1 MPDSNAPGNP
11 VVTRFA
17 PSPTGHLHIGGA
29 RTALFCWAY
38 ARRQGGQFILRIE
51 DTDQLR
57 STQASAAGICEDL
70 AWLSIHWDQGPNY
83 ELPDGGTLGGGAR
96 GPYYQS
102 QRLDLYNRYID
113 QLIEA
118 GKAYPAFETP
128 EELEEARQRAVA
140 AKENYRYDRAALEL
154 PRGTIKEWLA
164 EGRDHVVRFKM
175 PDEDVVIHDLVRGEV
190 TVQRQEL
197 DDFVIRKR
205 DGFPTYHFAVVV
217 DDALMGVTHVLRGQ
231 EHLNNT
237 PKHIALFEALGFDV
251 PRFAHMSL
259 TFNPDGSKMS
269 KRDKDKAARDACQAA
284 ELKQSPVPEIDNAEF
299 AEWLGDKR
307 AQLEPGQLRALA
319 EHLKIDLPEVNVDDF
334 RRSGY
339 LPEALVNFISLL
351 GWSPGG
357 DIEKFDMD
365 FLAERFD
372 FDRLI
377 KAPSKFDRD
386 KLLAFN
392 HDALQE
398 LPKEEFAQR
407 LRAHCRRHHPQFL
420 QHLVQKGTFELFA
433 SANQKRSKTLEDP
446 VRSCRFIVVPDD
458 ELEYEKSKGVR
469 KALRGEPSG
478 CSHLENLLPILE
490 ALDDWSVAALEERVN
505 AYAAEHAE
513 GNLGKVAQPLRVAVS
528 GGTISPAIFET
539 LAILGKESTLAR
551 MRRCLSLSEELCAN

>member
-1 MPDSNAPGNP
+1 MPDTTPTGST

-38 ARRQGGQFILRIE
+38 ARRMGGQFILRIE

-57 STQASAAGICEDL
+57 SSDASTRGICEDL
-70 AWLSIHWDQGPNY
+70 AWMGIHWDQGPEF
-83 ELPDGGTLGGGAR
+83 ELAGGESIGGGER

-102 QRLDLYNRYID
+102 QRLDLYNRYLD
-113 QLIEA
+113 GLVEA
-118 GKAYPAFETP
+118 GLAYPAFETP
-128 EELEEARQRAVA
+128 EELELERKKAVA
-140 AKENYRYDRAALEL
+140 AKKTYRYNRAALDL
-154 PRGTIKEWLA
+154 PAETVQAYLA
-164 EGRDHVVRFKM
+164 EGREHVLRFKM
-175 PDEDVVIHDLVRGEV
+175 PDKPITVHDLVRGEV
-190 TVQRQEL
+190 TVRPEEL

-237 PKHIALFEALGFDV
+237 PKHIALFEALGFEE

-269 KRDKDKAARDACQAA
+269 KRDKDKAARVACKGADVTA
-284 ELKQSPVPEIDNAEF
+284 SPVPEISEADF
-299 AEWLGDKR
+299 AKWLGDKR
-307 AQLEPGQLRALA
+307 GQLEPDQLRALA
-319 EHLKIDLPEVNVDDF
+319 EHLAIDLPEVNVDDF
-334 RRSGY
+334 RQSGY
-339 LPEALVNFISLL
+339 LPEALCNFISLL

-357 DIEKFDMD
+357 DIEKFDMA

-386 KLLAFN
+386 KLLSFN

-398 LPKEEFAQR
+398 LSEEAFVTR
-407 LRAHCRRHHPQFL
+407 LREHCERYHADFL
-420 QHLVQKGTFELFA
+420 GHFDETTFDLFA
-433 SANQKRSKTLEDP
+433 RANQKRSKTLEDP
-446 VRSCRFIVVPDD
+446 VRSCQFFVTPDD
-458 ELEYEKSKGVR
+458 ALVYEKSKGVR
-469 KALRGEPSG
+469 KALRGEPTG
-478 CSHLENLLPILE
+478 ISHLEKLLPVLE
-490 ALDDWSVAALEERVN
+490 ALAAWNVAALEACVK
-505 AYAAEHAE
+505 AYADENAE

-539 LAILGKESTLAR
+539 LAILGKDSTLAR
-551 MRRCLSLSEELCAN
+551 MRRCLSQAEELTTA

>member
-1 MPDSNAPGNP
+1 MSAAKASGNT

-38 ARRQGGQFILRIE
+38 ARRHGGQFILRIE
-51 DTDQLR
+51 DTDQMR
-57 STQASAAGICEDL
+57 SSGESTQGILDAL
-70 AWLSIHWDQGPNY
+70 AWLGIHWDQGPTY
-83 ELPDGGTLGGGAR
+83 TLPDGRVIGGGNN
-96 GPYYQS
+96 GPYHQS
-102 QRLDLYNRYID
+102 ERLDVYNRHLEKLLD
-113 QLIEA
+113 EE
-118 GKAYPAFETP
+118 KAYPAFETP

-154 PRGTIKEWLA
+154 PRGTIKEWLD

-175 PDEDVVIHDLVRGEV
+175 PDRAVVVHDLVRGEV
-190 TVQRQEL
+190 TVEAEML

-205 DGFPTYHFAVVV
+205 DGYPTYHFAVVV

-251 PRFAHMSL
+251 PQFAHMSL

-269 KRDKDKAARDACQAA
+269 KRDKDKAARQACKDA
-284 ELKQSPVPEIDNAEF
+284 ELTQSPVPEVGDAEF
-299 AEWLGDKR
+299 AKWLGDKR
-307 AQLEPGQLRALA
+307 AQLEPEQLRALA

-357 DIEKFDMD
+357 DIEKFDMN

-398 LPKEEFAQR
+398 LTEEEFAQR
-407 LRAHCRRHHPQFL
+407 LRAHCERYHPDFL
-420 QHLVQKGTFELFA
+420 QHFEEAGTFELLA

-446 VRSCRFIVVPDD
+446 VRSCQFFVTPDE
-458 ELEYEKSKGVR
+458 ELEYQKSKGVR

-478 CSHLENLLPILE
+478 CSHLEKLLPILE
-490 ALDDWSVAALEERVN
+490 ELDDWGVAALEKRVK
-505 AYAAEHAE
+505 AYADEHAG

-551 MRRCLSLSEELCAN
+551 IRRCLSMSEELCTT